1 MQDDLAK
8 MSLDE
13 LKEVA
18 REKGLKGIS
27 KLRKSEILARLTE
40 SGEAVL
46 PAEKNASEPKHT
58 VKAKDNDKETEMKA
72 ENGAEVSA
80 ESGKKPE
87 RRKGSRTAVRTSH
100 KADSSEERKEEQRE
114 EKRKAANLVAEKAD
128 EQPEHSDAAENPMRQ
143 EASAA
148 AEKTGEPAAT
158 RNPRRGHT
166 MTFRPSGNNRTTYSR
181 QEGRNSYSR
190 SNNRNSENYEARSYR
205 NNSDSQDSRNYRNNN
220 DSQDNRNYRNNSDSQ
235 DSRNYRNNN
244 DNQDNR
250 NYRNNSDSQSYPNN
264 GDSQDSRNY
273 RYSDNG
279 NSRGY
284 RNNNDNQDSRNYRNN
299 GGQDNRNGNRGSE
312 IYDSRGYRNND
323 NQGYRNTNSDSQD
336 NTGYRY
342 GDNGDSRGYR
352 GNNDS
357 QDNRSYYRE
366 PERENDYMD
375 DRNEGANQFP
385 PGVEDI
391 SALDSGETAHGI
403 LEVMPEGYGFIR
415 SENYMPGDND
425 IYVAPSQIRRFGM
438 KTGDIVTG
446 SIRIK
451 TGNEKFA
458 ALLYVKSINGEHP
471 SVAEHRKSFEDL
483 TPIFPNSRLHLET
496 SGGPVS
502 MRIMDLLC
510 PIGKGQRGMIV
521 SPPKAG
527 KTTLMKQVA
536 TAITQNHPDMHLI
549 LLLIDE
555 RPEEVT
561 DIKES
566 ICGDNVEVIYSTFD
580 ELPEHHKRVAEMVL
594 GRAKRLVEH
603 GRDVVILLDSITRLS
618 RAYNLTVASSG
629 RTLSGGLDPAA
640 LYMPKKFFGSARNM
654 REGGSLTIL
663 ATALVDTGSRMDDV
677 IFEEFKGTGNMEV
690 VLDRKL
696 SEKRVFPA
704 IDPLKSGTRRDDLLL
719 TKQEY
724 DAVNRM
730 RNLVSG
736 KKPEESAEV
745 IITEFCKTTTNTEFV
760 HKIEK
765 IHF

>member
-1 MQDDLAK
+1 
-8 MSLDE
+8 
-13 LKEVA
+13 
-18 REKGLKGIS
+18 
-27 KLRKSEILARLTE
+27 
-40 SGEAVL
+40 
-46 PAEKNASEPKHT
+46 
-58 VKAKDNDKETEMKA
+58 
-72 ENGAEVSA
+72 
-80 ESGKKPE
+80 
-87 RRKGSRTAVRTSH
+87 
-100 KADSSEERKEEQRE
+100 
-114 EKRKAANLVAEKAD
+114 
-128 EQPEHSDAAENPMRQ
+128 
-143 EASAA
+143 
-148 AEKTGEPAAT
+148 
-158 RNPRRGHT
+158 

-264 GDSQDSRNY
+264 GGSQDSRNY

-366 PERENDYMD
+366 TERENDYMD

-521 SPPKAG
+521 SQPKAG